1 MPNWDSRN
9 RSTMSSAR
17 IAAAYLDDREDELL
31 DAAGTASAPVDRA
44 DGAAESVERC
54 ELLDFVDRHEL
65 LRSVVEILDGKRRDE
80 PCGGERRCRNTHGR
94 PRPQRGIA
102 RTGSRD

>member
-9 RSTMSSAR
+9 RSAMNSAE

-31 DAAGTASAPVDRA
+31 DAVGTAPALV
-44 DGAAESVERC
+44 GAAESVERC
-54 ELLDFVDRHEL
+54 ELLIFDRHEL
-65 LRSVVEILDGKRRDE
+65 LCTMSRYSTGSDATN
-80 PCGGERRCRNTHGR
+80 PATERRCRNT
-94 PRPQRGIA
+94 PAAIPQRGIA

>member
-9 RSTMSSAR
+9 RSAMNSAE

-31 DAAGTASAPVDRA
+31 DAVGTAPALV
-44 DGAAESVERC
+44 GAAAPVERC
-54 ELLDFVDRHEL
+54 ELLDFFDRHEL
-65 LRSVVEILDGKRRDE
+65 LCTDVEILNGKRRNE
-80 PCGGERRCRNTHGR
+80 PRDRERRCRNTPG
-94 PRPQRGIA
+94 PPIPQRGIA